1 MPQSNVIFFYLF
13 AAFFVFITMR
23 GELPKYMGFLLAAP
37 KAGSSGSGSSITRG
51 PDLPNLSTS
60 SMPANNT
67 SPDWGKIAKI
77 AQFFV

>member
-23 GELPKYMGFLLAAP
+23 GELPKYMGFLLASP
-37 KAGSSGSGSSITRG
+37 QAGSGVTRG

-77 AQFFV
+77 AQFFA

>member
-23 GELPKYMGFLLAAP
+23 GELPKYMGFLLASP
-37 KAGSSGSGSSITRG
+37 QGGSSVTRG

-60 SMPANNT
+60 GLPANNT
-67 SPDWGKIAKI
+67 SPDWAKIAKI
-77 AQFFV
+77 AQFFA